1 MGGEPGGIAEPLV
14 HCSAFLRADGELD
27 GDGSDGSGEGHVLVF
42 LNSPLPLCS
51 LRLWHGGEGR
61 LGRCK
66 ERGQRPWLLPCEG
79 GELSPLR
86 RPVDRAAHRPL
97 SSARMLLTRACL
109 RCAVAASTVV
119 CADGGSNWVYDDLPA
134 LAVASGEHAD
144 EASAREALLPAYII
158 GDLDSVR
165 PEVRAFYAARGVEVI
180 DRSFDQD
187 STDFMKALDLLQG
200 TLGPH
205 GADGGSAMR
214 GGALA
219 STSTQIVAV
228 CGSGADRP
236 DHDLGNMSTLIERA
250 DRRIAL
256 VGKRCITRCLPVGHN
271 SLRLVAAEGPE
282 CGLVPLC
289 GPSAAHSS
297 GLKWELDG
305 QCMRMG
311 GLISSC
317 NQVTAREISVHVVDA
332 PLMWTVCFD
341 DAGIVPYETK
351 VKYVRARTGGALEG
365 ADVEAL
371 DRRLRDM

>member
-1 MGGEPGGIAEPLV
+1 
-14 HCSAFLRADGELD
+14 
-27 GDGSDGSGEGHVLVF
+27 
-42 LNSPLPLCS
+42 
-51 LRLWHGGEGR
+51 
-61 LGRCK
+61 
-66 ERGQRPWLLPCEG
+66 
-79 GELSPLR
+79 
-86 RPVDRAAHRPL
+86 
-97 SSARMLLTRACL
+97 
-109 RCAVAASTVV
+109 
-119 CADGGSNWVYDDLPA
+119 
-134 LAVASGEHAD
+134 
-144 EASAREALLPAYII
+144 
-158 GDLDSVR
+158 
-165 PEVRAFYAARGVEVI
+165 
-180 DRSFDQD
+180 
-187 STDFMKALDLLQG
+187 
-200 TLGPH
+200 
-205 GADGGSAMR
+205 
-214 GGALA
+214 
-219 STSTQIVAV
+219 
-228 CGSGADRP
+228 
-236 DHDLGNMSTLIERA
+236 MSTLIERA

-289 GPSAAHSS
+289 GPSAAHSR